1 MARSAAPAG
10 FGRPIW
16 DAIKGGNQVHGVG
29 LAPVS
34 TTLVNAGHT
43 TTFNRPVFIT
53 PRTNHGRFK
62 VEAASIS
69 FGAAIGSDGT
79 NYWTIDLQVGNDDDG
94 WHSLGISS
102 LSTTGG
108 ITDNTG
114 YDLEVD
120 GPESASPKN
129 VFLEAGDLL
138 RVLFTDVGAGSPASL
153 ASNTMNIVVFLR
165 HAPPG
170 R

>member
-29 LAPVS
+29 LVPVS
-34 TTLVNAGHT
+34 FTLLAGHT

-138 RVLFTDVGAGSPASL
+138 RVLFTDVGAGTPATL
-153 ASNTMNIVVFLR
+153 ASNTMNVVVFLR

>member
-1 MARSAAPAG
+1 MATATAPSG

-16 DAIKGGNQVHGVG
+16 NAIKGGNQVHGVG
-29 LAPVS
+29 LVPVS
-34 TTLVNAGHT
+34 TTLVNAGHS

-53 PRTNHGRFK
+53 PPTTSGRFK
-62 VEAASIS
+62 AEAGNIS
-69 FGAAIGSDGT
+69 FGAAIGADAT
-79 NYWTIDLQVGNDDDG
+79 DYWTLDLQVGNDADG

-108 ITDNTG
+108 ITDNTS
-114 YDLEVD
+114 YSLEVD
-120 GPESASPKN
+120 GPESASPRN

-138 RVLFTDVGAGSPASL
+138 RVLFTDVGAGSPQDLS
-153 ASNTMNIVVFLR
+153 SNTMNIVVFLR